1 MVRVKDAISGLT
13 ARQREAL
20 AARQT
25 DPRSAAA
32 LRAPAGPRARSSRSP
47 AVPGTA
53 RWDAGA
59 IAVDLPGLALLLS
72 PNARFHRLAAAVMR
86 AQERQAVARALA
98 ALEGCPVPP
107 RPPWAV
113 EITRVG
119 PRVMD
124 DDNATASAKG
134 VRDAVAAWLE
144 VDDGAVDLV
153 RWTVT
158 QSRGPF
164 AVRIRIGGQ
173 TR

>member
-1 MVRVKDAISGLT
+1 MVRLKDAVSGLT

-20 AARQT
+20 AARQA
-25 DPRSAAA
+25 DPRAAAA
-32 LRAPAGPRARSSRSP
+32 LRAPAGPRARASRSP
-47 AVPGTA
+47 TVAGTA
-53 RWDAGA
+53 RWDGGA
-59 IAVDLPGLALLLS
+59 IVVDLPGLALLLS

-86 AQERQAVARALA
+86 AKEREAVARALA

-107 RPPWAV
+107 RPPWHV
-113 EITRVG
+113 TITRVG
-119 PRVMD
+119 PRVLD

-153 RWTVT
+153 RWTVR

-164 AVRIRIGGQ
+164 GVTIRIGGHKP
-173 TR
+173 